1 MFIRF
6 VVLCTFLACNFRRTT
21 GTEVE
26 MVYLNMHRRPA
37 CIEIRTEAGLING
50 SWIGL

>member
-26 MVYLNMHRRPA
+26 MVYLKICTDDQHVSRY
-37 CIEIRTEAGLING
+37 GQKLG
-50 SWIGL
+50 W

>member
-26 MVYLNMHRRPA
+26 MVYLSEQR
-37 CIEIRTEAGLING
+37 AGRG
-50 SWIGL
+50 AGTMARSG